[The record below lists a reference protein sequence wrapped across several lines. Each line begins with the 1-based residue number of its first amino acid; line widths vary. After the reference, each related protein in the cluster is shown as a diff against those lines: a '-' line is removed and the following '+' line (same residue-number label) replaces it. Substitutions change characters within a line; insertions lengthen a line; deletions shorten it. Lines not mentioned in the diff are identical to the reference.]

1 MRIVDFAQMAA
12 MVGLLAKVEDGER
25 ARFFRVLGFDQER
38 EVRLLDDDLRFLERP
53 VSDEHLPLVRGVY
66 GA

>member
-25 ARFFRVLGFDQER
+25 ARLFQVLGFDQQR
-38 EVRLLDDDLRFLERP
+38 EVRLLDDDFRFLELP
-53 VSDEHLPLVRGVY
+53 VSDEYLPLVRGIY